1 MRGRGLWKRF
11 FFFFI
16 FRERISDV
24 FEGCYFGDFFFENW
38 RGLGVNVRSLCFFLS
53 IFFGYFESVYRRK
66 SEKRKCKEILFWN
79 VLKVS

>member
-1 MRGRGLWKRF
+1 M
-11 FFFFI
+11 
-16 FRERISDV
+16 
-24 FEGCYFGDFFFENW
+24 
-38 RGLGVNVRSLCFFLS
+38 NVRNICFFLS

>member
-11 FFFFI
+11 FFFLYLGNESATF
-16 FRERISDV
+16 SKDV
-24 FEGCYFGDFFFENW
+24 ILEIFFFENW